1 LARDLTGNHHRDDQQ
16 RQERTSRGFSNVHGL
31 PPIHRLANLRT
42 PYSQGRGESDG
53 ERLLSISQMEN
64 VIFGKR
70 FVEALA
76 QEVDRSEGRSICR
89 DAITNIGAIV
99 FFALPNAAA

>member
-1 LARDLTGNHHRDDQQ
+1 
-16 RQERTSRGFSNVHGL
+16 V
-31 PPIHRLANLRT
+31 
-42 PYSQGRGESDG
+42 
-53 ERLLSISQMEN
+53 EN

-76 QEVDRSEGRSICR
+76 QEVDRREERRSICR